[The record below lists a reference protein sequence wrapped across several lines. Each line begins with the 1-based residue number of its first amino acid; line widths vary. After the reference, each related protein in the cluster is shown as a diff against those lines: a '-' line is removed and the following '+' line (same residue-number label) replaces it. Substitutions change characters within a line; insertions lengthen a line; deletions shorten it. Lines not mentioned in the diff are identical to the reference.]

1 MTRGDWAERQDDLAH
16 ILDRAVYYATLA
28 VIDTHRRNEST
39 DFGTLNSI
47 LAAEIMVVEGAALS
61 DAGRQAWDQISG
73 EGRDQ
78 TLRWA
83 NERIAGYRA
92 SRLRSWFENYRA
104 EDLVH
109 SWAAQKGLPD
119 EWTRTSSGSWPR
131 CGSWLRGHPTTPSSR
146 SWSSTRPVR
155 WRRSGKCSTD
165 DVVTGSAARIA
176 PERLRG
182 AAKGKNDVRGARL
195 PLAGLRASHRGPE
208 TGIRRGLIGGGGR
221 LTPPAL

>member
-1 MTRGDWAERQDDLAH
+1 M
-16 ILDRAVYYATLA
+16 
-28 VIDTHRRNEST
+28 IDAHRRNEST

-92 SRLRSWFENYRA
+92 SRSRSWFENYRA

-119 EWTRTSSGSWPR
+119 ETAE
-131 CGSWLRGHPTTPSSR
+131 
-146 SWSSTRPVR
+146 
-155 WRRSGKCSTD
+155 
-165 DVVTGSAARIA
+165 DV
-176 PERLRG
+176 ERL
-182 AAKGKNDVRGARL
+182 
-195 PLAGLRASHRGPE
+195 LAEMRELVERPPDDPELAELVEYAPGTLEEIREVLHR
-208 TGIRRGLIGGGGR
+208 RRGDG
-221 LTPPAL
+221 